1 MLGAVRPVG
10 AVRPK
15 PPRAGDVPLEKR
27 GPRAWDNYER
37 EPHLGISEGGF
48 TRLLTHSVA
57 DATAAQWAPKV
68 RDFLGYCVDK
78 GWKLQSANA
87 VDCALADYMDTKC
100 YRDRLRPTWGSVVLF
115 GLLVIWP
122 ELRNR
127 LPLALRS
134 LKSWQRLVVSV
145 EGGPLPEEAVFAIA
159 IYFFESGLLDEAIW
173 TLVQYDVYGREQ
185 DMEMLREADII
196 WDGRCVGLLFGISA
210 RGEEGKTGSNQ
221 GVVVRR
227 GTVANVLLAMKD
239 VKKHSTGPIFGPRQA
254 GFRKEW
260 HRACRALGMP
270 WAPPPHGLR
279 HSGPSEDVARG
290 RASLEQV
297 RRRGRWKAL
306 SSVQR
311 YSKTFALTQFRARMP
326 QKVLEVGARATGD
339 LAAEILRAISSRTN
353 YSKAQKQ
360 LVDGIKQN
368 LKAKKAKD
376 VAAELLMLGP
386 PKPKQKPTNKQKA
399 TKGEASSPDSD
410 DLYSDETCGETTRW
424 WTE

>member
-1 MLGAVRPVG
+1 M
-10 AVRPK
+10 
-15 PPRAGDVPLEKR
+15 
-27 GPRAWDNYER
+27 
-37 EPHLGISEGGF
+37 
-48 TRLLTHSVA
+48 
-57 DATAAQWAPKV
+57 
-68 RDFLGYCVDK
+68 
-78 GWKLQSANA
+78 
-87 VDCALADYMDTKC
+87 
-100 YRDRLRPTWGSVVLF
+100 
-115 GLLVIWP
+115 
-122 ELRNR
+122 
-127 LPLALRS
+127 
-134 LKSWQRLVVSV
+134 
-145 EGGPLPEEAVFAIA
+145 
-159 IYFFESGLLDEAIW
+159 
-173 TLVQYDVYGREQ
+173 
-185 DMEMLREADII
+185 
-196 WDGRCVGLLFGISA
+196 
-210 RGEEGKTGSNQ
+210 
-221 GVVVRR
+221 
-227 GTVANVLLAMKD
+227 
-239 VKKHSTGPIFGPRQA
+239 
-254 GFRKEW
+254 
-260 HRACRALGMP
+260 
-270 WAPPPHGLR
+270 
-279 HSGPSEDVARG
+279 ARG